1 MTFLGERNVLYT
13 GATLELDLMIAIG
26 EGSGII
32 KAPADPAVRGG
43 GGGGGRHL
51 SEAPNRCLN
60 VGQF

>member
-26 EGSGII
+26 EGSGIT
-32 KAPADPAVRGG
+32 KAPSDPAVR
-43 GGGGGRHL
+43 GGGGRHL